1 MNGYITA
8 SDVKSDLEY
17 TKELFYM
24 VKRNKKNK
32 DIVLSNLISLFTDCA
47 TIISTFPEHEKLSQY
62 FVELRCSDDDIPQE
76 DLDLLLISINA
87 AIKDVERAIK
97 NYQYQEILFEGL

>member
-1 MNGYITA
+1 MKGYITA
-8 SDVKSDLEY
+8 SDVRNDLEY

-47 TIISTFPEHEKLSQY
+47 TIISTFPEHEKLLQY
-62 FVELRCSDDDIPQE
+62 FVELRCSGDDIPQE